1 GPSSTT
7 TGVPVVGTTCAT
19 VAATAGEVGVAAP
32 IMRGLRTAL
41 PRKVRYSLTLFPS
54 PVPPGRAVAV
64 RREGASGRERCGLAV
79 TLLLGCAVRTAERA
93 RSWRMRRCA
102 HERARGWWRP
112 SVQPGPDTGCA
123 APGGRGPAP

>member
-1 GPSSTT
+1 
-7 TGVPVVGTTCAT
+7 
-19 VAATAGEVGVAAP
+19 
-32 IMRGLRTAL
+32 
-41 PRKVRYSLTLFPS
+41 
-54 PVPPGRAVAV
+54 V

-123 APGGRGPAP
+123 APGGRGPAPPGVRTLRARVFGTRTDTPVRGLAVPMRGLRRHPPAGADPGGMNPGG